1 MMKAKTMT
9 AIFAAGCA
17 LAFSCEKPD
26 RLVEDGD
33 RVAVSFVSNI
43 NAAQKA
49 IPLKTASIGRG
60 GDISAAVN
68 NNTWESNDAI
78 GVFMVANG
86 GTTIVEGAANK
97 RYVTGGNGSFAAAS
111 GSEVYY
117 PANGQVDF
125 ISYYPHDASIAGLGS
140 YAVDVADQSDLA
152 AIDLLYATAD
162 NSGQGYGQSASGPIN
177 LAFTHQLTRLL
188 INTSAGAGVT
198 GTDLQGMA
206 ITISGMN
213 TRASFNL
220 SNGIM
225 DATGTPGT
233 ITPATVTN
241 GQAYEAIVLPAE
253 IAANTVSVTFELRP
267 GTPDAEVFVWNLEAT
282 SFASGYEY
290 AYNISFGRSGA
301 ANDVTVSATI
311 NEWLQGP
318 VRSVNLIQEQFQ
330 TWTVSNSA
338 ALLNAMTNSAGGDL
352 ILCQPGVYDALEV
365 NNVHKSEMVVVR
377 AADRNNPPVFASHNG
392 LLLRRVTNFTFDGFL
407 FDGSS
412 LTDAFGYPSSRAIR
426 YGFLTDVVFRNCT
439 FDFWH
444 IGIETLNEPNNRN
457 VDIVIEYNR
466 FTRRGMDAI
475 RIFRPHDG
483 LTIRNNV
490 VENDYI
496 DETRSPESARHPD
509 AIQFAN
515 ADPGNHASVN
525 VLIESNRFDLSDTY
539 THCMFI
545 VPNSMTGGN
554 YVEPGDDYYFDYF
567 TIRNNDII
575 APHVNAIGIGGTR
588 NLLIAGNR
596 FRKTPGTY
604 QLGDPRGMPRINSYG
619 FTFGTVSNNTGP
631 HAPQAQRT
639 GALANL
645 TMVDN
650 NWTDGALPVGW
661 VDPTNLVGPY
671 AYENN

>member
-1 MMKAKTMT
+1 MRTKTVA
-9 AIFAAGCA
+9 AILAVGCIVA
-17 LAFSCEKPD
+17 LACEKPTK
-26 RLVEDGD
+26 LIQEGD
-33 RVAVSFVSNI
+33 PIAVSFISKI

-49 IPLKTASIGRG
+49 IPLKTSSIGRH

-68 NNTWESNDAI
+68 NNTWENNDAI

-86 GTTIVEGAANK
+86 GTAVVDGVANK
-97 RYVTGGNGSFAAAS
+97 RYVTDGTGAFNAGS

-117 PANGQVDF
+117 PSDDGRVDF
-125 ISYYPHDASIAGLGS
+125 ITYYPHDAGITGLGS

-162 NSGQGYGQSASGPIN
+162 NGGQGYNQSGSGPVN
-177 LAFTHQLTRLL
+177 LVFTHQLTRLL
-188 INTSAGAGVT
+188 LNTSPGAGVT
-198 GTDLQGMA
+198 AADLQGMT

-213 TRASFNL
+213 TQALFDLSSGTLGAANTPAS
-220 SNGIM
+220 IV
-225 DATGTPGT
+225 
-233 ITPATVTN
+233 PATVSN
-241 GQAYEAIVLPAE
+241 GQAYEAIVLPAD
-253 IAANTVSVTFELRP
+253 IVANTVSVTFELHP
-267 GTPDAEVFVWNLEAT
+267 GTPESEVFIWNVEAT

-290 AYNISFGRSGA
+290 VYNISFSRSGA
-301 ANDVTVSATI
+301 ANEVTISATI

-318 VRSVNLIQEQFQ
+318 VRSVNLTNQQFQ
-330 TWTVSNSA
+330 TWTVSNTTE
-338 ALLNAMTNSAGGDL
+338 LLHAMTNSEGGDV
-352 ILCQPGVYDALEV
+352 ILCQPGNYAALEV
-365 NNVHKSEMVVVR
+365 NNLHKSDMVVIK
-377 AADRNNPPVFASHNG
+377 AADRNNPPVFSAHHS
-392 LLLRRVTNFTFDGFL
+392 LLLRRVTNFTFDGFR
-407 FDGSS
+407 FDGSG

-426 YGFLTDVVFRNCT
+426 YGFLENIVFRNCT

-444 IGIETLNEPNNRN
+444 IGIETLNEVNNRSFN
-457 VDIVIEYNR
+457 VIIEYNR
-466 FTRRGMDAI
+466 FTRRGMDVM

-496 DETRSPESARHPD
+496 DATRAPEAARHPD

-515 ADPGNHASVN
+515 AELGNHASVN

-545 VPNSMTGGN
+545 VPNSLTGGN
-554 YVEPGDDYYFDYF
+554 VTEPGDDYYFDYF

-588 NLLIAGNR
+588 NLLIEGNR

-631 HAPQAQRT
+631 YAPQAQRA

-650 NWTDGALPVGW
+650 NWTDGALPSGW